1 MQFKSLVLAAIL
13 SLSHVQALTA
23 KDVTNSISNIT
34 ALSADTLDLVK
45 GLNTENVEADGLVCL
60 PIYSAA
66 EPCTCASVS

>member
-13 SLSHVQALTA
+13 SLTHVQALTA

-45 GLNTENVEADGLVCL
+45 GLNTENVEADGLVCP
-60 PIYSAA
+60 PIYSVA
-66 EPCTCASVS
+66 